1 MARYAVKPL
10 LACLLGIAV
19 LAGCASPKSTTSTT
33 AAASGMQKGKIVAVE
48 PASAAAGTTMTSPS
62 SGSSATGSAMS
73 GSPSAI
79 VTVQFA
85 DGTQSRYSVT
95 QQRTSFKVGDPVS
108 VMMRG
113 DSGVNMSP

>member
-1 MARYAVKPL
+1 MIKFPAKPL
-10 LACLLGIAV
+10 AACLLGAAF
-19 LAGCASPKSTTSTT
+19 LAGCASQQTSPTAS

-48 PASAAAGTTMTSPS
+48 SGAAAGSMGTTS
-62 SGSSATGSAMS
+62 SGASSMGSGMS
-73 GSPSAI
+73 GGAPAV

-95 QQRTSFKVGDPVS
+95 QQRTTFKVGDPVS

-113 DSGVNMSP
+113 DSGVIMSP

>member
-1 MARYAVKPL
+1 MARYAAKPL
-10 LACLLGIAV
+10 VACLLGIAV
-19 LAGCASPKSTTSTT
+19 LAGCASPKATTSST

-48 PASAAAGTTMTSPS
+48 PASAAGATMTSPS
-62 SGSSATGSAMS
+62 SGSSASGTSMS
-73 GSPSAI
+73 GSPTAV

-85 DGTQSRYSVT
+85 DGSQSRYSVT

-113 DSGVNMSP
+113 DSGVIMSP